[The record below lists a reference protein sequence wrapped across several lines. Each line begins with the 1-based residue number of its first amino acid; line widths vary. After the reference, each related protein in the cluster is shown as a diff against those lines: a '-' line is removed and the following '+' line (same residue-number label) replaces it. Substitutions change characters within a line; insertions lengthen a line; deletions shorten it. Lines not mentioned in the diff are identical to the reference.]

1 MTPVKAG
8 RADRLPATR
17 GEAAAPEAPAARP
30 AGKRRFGAGATRYF
44 EAYALLGLLA
54 LTALFFSLLP
64 ATADTFPTEVNLQI
78 TVANQAVLAIVA
90 IGVLLPLITN
100 GFDLSVGAVTGL
112 SAVFVAATLS
122 AGTPI
127 VLAVMLGVG
136 LGVLVGTVNAL
147 LVSRVGLDAV
157 VTTLGTATIVTG
169 VVIQKTGGVS
179 IVADIPQSLTHF
191 AGSNTLRIPNVALVM
206 AAIALAVWF
215 LLEHT
220 PYGRHL
226 YALGSNPSAA
236 RLVGVRTTLVQ
247 ATAFVLAGALCG
259 AAGVLSVARAGGA
272 DPSAGAAFLLPALA
286 AAFLSAASVKP
297 GRYNVGGVL
306 VAIFFLAVLNS
317 GLNLAGAAPYVAD
330 YVNGGALIVGVAL
343 AVAMRRRR
351 AV

>member
-1 MTPVKAG
+1 MSSTRAG
-8 RADRLPATR
+8 EVDRLPASTPPKAVDKEPR
-17 GEAAAPEAPAARP
+17 PSRSAAGPRARE
-30 AGKRRFGAGATRYF
+30 RLLHYL
-44 EAYALLGLLA
+44 ESYALLILLG
-54 LTALFFSLLP
+54 LTALFFSVLP
-64 ATADTFPTEVNLQI
+64 STSDTFPTEVNLQI

-90 IGVLLPLITN
+90 IGVLMPLIAN
-100 GFDLSVGAVTGL
+100 SFDLSVGAVSGL
-112 SAVFVAATLS
+112 AAVFVASTLS

-127 VLAVMLGVG
+127 VLAILLGIG
-136 LGVLVGTVNAL
+136 LGVAVGAVNAV

-169 VVIQKTGGVS
+169 IVIQKTGGVS
-179 IVADIPQSLTHF
+179 IVADIPPSLTDF

-206 AAIALAVWF
+206 AAIAIAVWF

-220 PYGRHL
+220 PYGRQL

-247 ATAFVLAGALCG
+247 ATAFVMAGALSG
-259 AAGVLSVARAGGA
+259 AAGVLAVARAGGA
-272 DPSAGAAFLLPALA
+272 DPSAGASFLLPALA

-330 YVNGGALIVGVAL
+330 TSTG
-343 AVAMRRRR
+343 RR
-351 AV
+351 